1 MTPFAMTPAILAILL
16 ALGAGPVLAQDK
28 ADAAKSDAAKAAKAV
43 KPALSVKLT
52 VPQARNWPTTLAAN
66 GSVAA
71 WQEAVLGAESNG
83 LRLKDVRAQVG
94 DTVKSG
100 QVLALFASE
109 TVEADAAQAKAQVA
123 EAEATLVE
131 ARANAERARSVAGSG
146 ALSAQQVAQLE
157 TAEKT
162 AQARLELARAQQV
175 AQNLRLAHTRVIAS
189 DDGIIS
195 ARNATVG
202 AVVGQGQELF
212 RLIRKSRLEWRAEV
226 TAGELSRVKTGQV
239 VRVTAQGAETLE
251 GRVRMLGPTVDP
263 ATRNALVYVDLPDAV
278 RRGFRP
284 GLFARGEFRLGEAA
298 ALTVPQEA
306 VALIDGFS
314 YVFRA
319 GETQGEFLRVQR
331 VKVAVGRREG
341 GEVEIASGLKSGER
355 IVAGGVAF
363 LADGDLVRVV
373 K

>member
-1 MTPFAMTPAILAILL
+1 MKPIAMTPAILVLLL
-16 ALGAGPVLAQDK
+16 ALGAGPVSAQDK
-28 ADAAKSDAAKAAKAV
+28 ADPAKAARPV
-43 KPALSVKLT
+43 KPALSVKLA
-52 VPQARNWPTTLAAN
+52 VPQARTWPTALSAN

-71 WQEAVLGAESNG
+71 WQEAILGAEANG
-83 LRLKDVRAQVG
+83 LRLKEVRAQVG

-123 EAEATLVE
+123 EAEATLAE

-162 AQARLELARAQQV
+162 AQARLELARAQLA

-195 ARNATVG
+195 ARSATVG

-226 TAGELSRVKTGQV
+226 TSAELARVKPGMA
-239 VRVTAQGAETLE
+239 VRVTAQGVEAID
-251 GRVRMLGPTVDP
+251 GRVRTLAPTVDP
-263 ATRNALVYVDLPDAV
+263 ATRNALVYVDLEQAV
-278 RRGFRP
+278 RRGYRP

-306 VALIDGFS
+306 VALIDGFT
-314 YVFRA
+314 YVFREGQA
-319 GETQGEFLRVQR
+319 QGEFLRVQR
-331 VKVAVGRREG
+331 VKVTVGRREG
-341 GEVEIASGLKSGER
+341 GEVEIVAGLKAGER